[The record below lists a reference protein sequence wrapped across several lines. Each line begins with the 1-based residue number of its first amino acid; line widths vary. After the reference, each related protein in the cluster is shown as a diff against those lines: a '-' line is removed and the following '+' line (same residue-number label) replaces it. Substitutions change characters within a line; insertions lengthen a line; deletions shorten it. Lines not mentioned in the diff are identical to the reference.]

1 MAVPIG
7 LPIPLLTGLDVEQL
21 RRSRPVCY
29 RYAATPFGNIDSDAH
44 IFVEVNYYR
53 TSACHM
59 HAERDIVMANPSV
72 RLSVTFRYCS
82 KTNAFVAKLFATYG
96 NGVILVFFERY
107 RHYKFPRGTP
117 SAGALNTRS
126 VGKICDFLQKSSFIS
141 ETGPWLLW
149 NAHRKS

>member
-44 IFVEVNYYR
+44 LFVEVNYR

-96 NGVILVFFERY
+96 NGVILVF
-107 RHYKFPRGTP
+107 
-117 SAGALNTRS
+117 LNATAITNFQGELPQLGR
-126 VGKICDFLQKSSFIS
+126 
-141 ETGPWLLW
+141 
-149 NAHRKS
+149 